1 MADAVQVEQNE
12 PVAAAAPE
20 QGEAAVAGFRVVPF
34 SETASQ
40 EELYGFREAMAA
52 AQPEPAKAP
61 EKSKKSSLW
70 LVIAVAVAAVV
81 SIPLLF
87 LATAKVIKPKPPVP
101 YYDLGSWRFDPANL
115 GGRLIVRWQGSA
127 TYQFFVDP
135 LDPDQIPGFQAVAQD
150 PPHLLSF
157 TVRLR
162 NSNGFVICQKEI
174 IVPMAAQPA
183 GGADHARALLPQTT
197 STGDTVQNV
206 AGDQGQ
212 IGEIDFSGQLPC
224 PLEAYQQIAA
234 WDFSTNFPTIDDQSA
249 WLKHEN
255 TLTASKKP
263 HTSSNGGYGPY
274 TLVKSLPS
282 PIEGDD
288 VIVSDNPSRGIVATS
303 EGRAFLLGMNVL
315 TDRAL
320 DWQSFPASVHFRCEK
335 NAACAVTRLNSRTTV
350 HARLLR

>member
-12 PVAAAAPE
+12 PVAATAAPS
-20 QGEAAVAGFRVVPF
+20 GEPAAAGFRVLPF
-34 SETASQ
+34 TEKNTQ
-40 EELYGFREAMAA
+40 EELYGFRAAMQA
-52 AQPEPAKAP
+52 AQPEPEKAP
-61 EKSKKSSLW
+61 EKPKSSL
-70 LVIAVAVAAVV
+70 LLMIGVAVAALAC
-81 SIPLLF
+81 IPLIF
-87 LATAKVIKPKPPVP
+87 LATAKVVKPKPPIP
-101 YYDLGSWRFDPANL
+101 YYDLGSWRFDAAGL
-115 GGRLIVRWQGSA
+115 SGRFIARWQGSA

-162 NSNGFVICQKEI
+162 NSKGAVICQKEI
-174 IVPMAAQPA
+174 IIPA
-183 GGADHARALLPQTT
+183 PPEGAGAPDHAQALLPQTT
-197 STGDTVQNV
+197 TTGDTVQNV

-212 IGEIDFSGQLPC
+212 IGEIDLSGQLPC

-234 WDFSTNFPTIDDQSA
+234 WDFSTNFPNIDDQTA

-255 TLTASKKP
+255 AQKPGKKP
-263 HTSSNGGYGPY
+263 QSNGGYGPY
-274 TLVKSLPS
+274 TLVRSLPN

-303 EGRAFLLGMNVL
+303 EGRAFLVGMNVL
-315 TDRAL
+315 TNRAL

-335 NAACAVTRLNSRTTV
+335 NATCAVTRLNSRTTV
-350 HARLLR
+350 HAHLLR